1 MSDDTGAEG
10 PSCPAGEP
18 GERSY
23 IHHIKEDAWGIFV
36 ITKREFIANIKSFR
50 SIVMVIILALIMVGA
65 AMGFARLSASDDVE
79 EDMRYNVMAMD
90 PDGLAN
96 DLVVF
101 LYEKRTFEPI
111 AGRGIFLGIEELE
124 IPVYNGTTDEN
135 GHWVAKNL
143 TSGFHWLNIVNPDED
158 DGGGGIFGDSGPST
172 SSTYIYIAHENTV
185 PYPMLGV
192 HAWDDDVREAGVEA
206 DVAVHVTGLDG
217 SPLQGATVT
226 VGTLTNTTDARG
238 MTTFLKVKK
247 GLYNVTA
254 TGEGLSG
261 MGRVNVTH
269 RETERDPFSFALAGP
284 DEILRITASIAI
296 GMVGPIY
303 AIVLCFD
310 AVFRERLTG
319 SIDYLLCRPMG
330 RRAVLTGKFLG
341 VLAALMVPI
350 SAVSLMS
357 VGVVWQY
364 ADKAPTGELV
374 WGFLIYT
381 VFLIAIFVLL
391 QIIFSTLAKTTGT
404 AILSGI
410 GVWIFFFMLFNLIL
424 LLVAYIADIPS
435 DDQPVFFN
443 RASFL
448 NPISLYGLCIGQL
461 GSSDPIAG
469 VPGWAPPVAIVMLTV
484 ILLLAAMEIFTRRV
498 TE

>member
-1 MSDDTGAEG
+1 MSEDGAAEG
-10 PSCPAGEP
+10 PSCSVGEP
-18 GERSY
+18 VERSY
-23 IHHIKEDAWGIFV
+23 IHHIKEDTWGIFV

-50 SIVMVIILALIMVGA
+50 SIIMVIILALIMVGA
-65 AMGFARLSASDDVE
+65 AMGFARLAASDDVE
-79 EDMRYNVMAMD
+79 EDMRFNVMAMD

-111 AGRGIFLGIEELE
+111 ADRSIFLGIEELE

-143 TSGFHWLNIVNPDED
+143 TSGFHWLNIVNPDD
-158 DGGGGIFGDSGPST
+158 GDGGGGIFGDSGPST
-172 SSTYIYIAHENTV
+172 SSTYIYIAHDNSV

-192 HAWDDDVREAGVEA
+192 HAWDDDIRAAGVEA
-206 DVAVHVTGLDG
+206 DVAVHVTELDG

-226 VGTLTNTTDARG
+226 LGSETNTTDARG

-254 TGEGLSG
+254 TGDGLTG
-261 MGRVNVTH
+261 ITMVNVTH
-269 RETERDPFSFALAGP
+269 LETERDPFSFALAGP

-330 RRAVLTGKFLG
+330 RRAVLTRPRRPDGAHLCGVAVECRGRLAVRGQGPHGRAGVGIPHLHGVPHRHLRAAPDHLLDPGQDHWHRHPLG
-341 VLAALMVPI
+341 NW
-350 SAVSLMS
+350 SL
-357 VGVVWQY
+357 
-364 ADKAPTGELV
+364 D
-374 WGFLIYT
+374 
-381 VFLIAIFVLL
+381 
-391 QIIFSTLAKTTGT
+391 
-404 AILSGI
+404 
-410 GVWIFFFMLFNLIL
+410 L
-424 LLVAYIADIPS
+424 LLHAL
-435 DDQPVFFN
+435 QPHT
-443 RASFL
+443 
-448 NPISLYGLCIGQL
+448 PPGGLHCRYTQ
-461 GSSDPIAG
+461 
-469 VPGWAPPVAIVMLTV
+469 
-484 ILLLAAMEIFTRRV
+484 R
-498 TE
+498 

>member
-1 MSDDTGAEG
+1 MSEDGAAEG

-18 GERSY
+18 VERSY
-23 IHHIKEDAWGIFV
+23 IHHIKEDTWGIFV

-50 SIVMVIILALIMVGA
+50 SIIMVLILALIMVGA

-79 EDMRYNVMAMD
+79 EDVRFNVMAMD

-101 LYEKRTFEPI
+101 LYEKRTFKPV
-111 AGRGIFLGIEELE
+111 AGRGVYLGIEELGIIE
-124 IPVYNGTTDEN
+124 YSANTSAS

-143 TSGFHWLNIVNPDED
+143 TSGVHRLNILNPG
-158 DGGGGIFGDSGPST
+158 DGGGGFLSDSGSST
-172 SSTYIYIAHENTV
+172 SSTLIYIANDRTM

-192 HAWDDDVREAGVEA
+192 HAWDDDIREAGLEA
-206 DVAVHVTGLDG
+206 DVAVHVIGRDG

-226 VGTLTNTTDARG
+226 LGSETNTTDARG

-254 TGEGLSG
+254 TGDGLTG
-261 MGRVNVTH
+261 ITMVNVTH
-269 RETERDPFSFALAGP
+269 METERDPFSFALAGP
-284 DEILRITASIAI
+284 DEILRITAAIAI
-296 GMVGPIY
+296 GLVGPIY

-310 AVFRERLTG
+310 SVFRERLTG

-350 SAVSLMS
+350 SAVSLLS

-410 GVWIFFFMLFNLIL
+410 GIWIFFFMLFDLIL
-424 LLVAYIADIPS
+424 FLVAYLMDLSGDA
-435 DDQPVFFN
+435 QTEFFN
-443 RASFL
+443 RASFF
-448 NPISLYGLCIGQL
+448 NPISIYSLCISQL
-461 GSSDPIAG
+461 GTSDPIQG
-469 VPGWAPPVAIVMLTV
+469 VPAWAPATAIVLLTAV
-484 ILLLAAMEIFTRRV
+484 LLLAAMEIFTRRV